1 MVRIKLFHM
10 LYNSFT
16 EVTVY
21 ASVVAQQLPLNNTEL
36 IGRLASITH
45 KRRYSSS
52 SQEIKRFNNLTK
64 IRCKFNYL
72 SVVLLLSISDTS
84 SPLINAVLCPLRAEP
99 WACVRQQASRMLVQL
114 DEQLNIKSQELKG
127 SN

>member
-21 ASVVAQQLPLNNTEL
+21 ASVVAQQLPLNNTEP

-52 SQEIKRFNNLTK
+52 SQEIKRFNHLAK
-64 IRCKFNYL
+64 IICKFNYL
-72 SVVLLLSISDTS
+72 FVLLLSISDTS
-84 SPLINAVLCPLRAEP
+84 SPLLNAVLCPLRAEP